1 MKKKTIS
8 LAPAEILKLK
18 TLYDKGDEFTYND
31 LTPNLQAY
39 ADWVFENEGL
49 IRELAR
55 TKFAY
60 WGGWNALMTALNYVD
75 KKMDKSPRLAF
86 NSKFEVDENDFIG
99 RIDEFIFDG
108 KWD

>member
-60 WGGWNALMTALNYVD
+60 WGGWNALMTALNYVN
-75 KKMDKSPRLAF
+75 KKIDKSPRLAF
-86 NSKFEVDENDFIG
+86 NSKAEVAESDFTMK
-99 RIDEFIFDG
+99 IDEFIFDG